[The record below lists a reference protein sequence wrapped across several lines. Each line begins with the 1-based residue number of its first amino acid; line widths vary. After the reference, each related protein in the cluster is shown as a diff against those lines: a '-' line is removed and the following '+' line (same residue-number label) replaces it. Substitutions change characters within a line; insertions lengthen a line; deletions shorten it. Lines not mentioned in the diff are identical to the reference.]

1 VSDEVSQFVGV
12 DWSGADGAPAQ
23 RAAIWLAVVREGAL
37 CELTPR
43 LTRAEA
49 VERVIA
55 LAGLHPRTVVG
66 LDFAFSLP
74 RWWLAEQGFAAADD
88 VWRWTAQRA
97 AADRRGWLHKLPEP
111 FWGTRFRP
119 RPADAFGPG
128 RPELRRTE
136 REARE
141 AGASPMSTFRL
152 FGPGTVGAQGL
163 RGQPSLLRLQ
173 EAGFSIWPFEPPAW
187 PLAVEVYPRLLV
199 RQLAPMTA
207 ARLRAGALRAAVIG
221 TAPPGLTGAGAE
233 HEAALRANGDAFD
246 AAIAAWALWH
256 GRAALADLP
265 LEEAV
270 DDYRLEGRIWRL
282 PDEALQVGSALA
294 QWQVPVPESVNDLPG
309 TGTNVQS

>member
-12 DWSGADGAPAQ
+12 DWSGADGDPAQ
-23 RAAIWLAVVREGAL
+23 RAAIWLAVVRDGVL

-74 RWWLAEQGFAAADD
+74 RWWLAERGFTSAEE
-88 VWRWTAQRA
+88 VWRWAAGRA
-97 AADRRGWLHKLPEP
+97 EADRHGWLRELPEP
-111 FWGTRFRP
+111 FWGTRFRL

-128 RPELRRTE
+128 RPELRATE
-136 REARE
+136 REARD
-141 AGASPMSTFRL
+141 AGAAPMSAFRL

-163 RGQPSLLRLQ
+163 RGHPCLLRLQ

-187 PLAVEVYPRLLV
+187 PLCVEVYPRLLV
-199 RQLAPMTA
+199 RQLAPA
-207 ARLRAGALRAAVIG
+207 LARLRAAELRAAFLEA
-221 TAPPGLTGAGAE
+221 APAGLTGPGAE
-233 HEAALRANGDAFD
+233 HAETLRANGDAFD
-246 AAIAAWALWH
+246 AAVSAWALWH
-256 GRAALADLP
+256 GRAALAFLP
-265 LEEAV
+265 AEEPV

-282 PDEALQVGSALA
+282 PEEALQAGSPHA
-294 QWQVPVPESVNDLPG
+294 QWQIPEPASVKDFPG
-309 TGTNVQS
+309 TGRKFQS